1 MDLAFVR
8 LLAISI
14 RAGAPGVA
22 GALAVALSLSLA
34 CGPLKVSRP
43 QEDAGTGT
51 EGDVPHAL
59 GPSFGV
65 GETDATPAAPST
77 GVAPRPPG
85 SEQCAEEAIQGELV
99 PLDLM
104 MVLDASGSMNLKTG
118 NRTRW
123 QLVSEALGS
132 FMRDPRSVGLG
143 VGFQTFPYTLHE
155 KSCTSDAEC
164 GGAAGSVGRECARP
178 FLCIGPGVLPA
189 TAATCDPN
197 DAFCPAG
204 TQCVRS
210 GRCTSSSMRCTNL
223 GEPCPGGGNSDVC
236 GEAPLIC
243 KIPIDSCEP
252 ADYERPKVPIGVLPG
267 ALAAV
272 TRGLNAVNPASNT
285 PIAAAVEGAAR
296 YLRQHAAMHPDRRAA
311 LVLASD
317 ASPTACQNSN
327 IEGVAA
333 ALNAARAGTPALP
346 TYIIG
351 VVSAGDAIRSQ
362 AATQLAQAGGT
373 STPILLNDSATD
385 LGTRFLD
392 ALNTIRGS
400 ALPCEFR
407 IPRPTSGTLDYN
419 KVNVRFTGISG
430 PADLLYVGSA
440 DRCDPARGGWH
451 YDVDPAAGAPATV
464 RVCDATCRQFKAEA
478 TGVVEL
484 RFGCRTRID

>member
-8 LLAISI
+8 LTARSICVLA
-14 RAGAPGVA
+14 PVV
-22 GALAVALSLSLA
+22 ALALTPA
-34 CGPLKVSRP
+34 CGAHKVVKA
-43 QEDAGTGT
+43 QEDAGTGM
-51 EGDVPHAL
+51 EGDVFPGL
-59 GPSFGV
+59 GPSFSV
-65 GETDATPAAPST
+65 GETTDGGPTT
-77 GVAPRPPG
+77 GVVPRPPG
-85 SEQCAEEAIQGELV
+85 SDQCAEEAIKGEPV

-104 MVLDASGSMNLKTG
+104 MVLDASGSMNIKVG

-132 FMRDPRSVGLG
+132 FMRDPRSEGLG
-143 VGFQTFPYTLHE
+143 VGFQTFPYTIHE
-155 KSCTSDAEC
+155 KACASDAEC
-164 GGAAGSVGRECARP
+164 GGAGTGVGRECARP
-178 FLCIGPGVLPA
+178 FLCTGPGVLPA

-223 GEPCPGGGNSDVC
+223 GEPCPGGGNSDTC

-243 KIPIDSCEP
+243 KLPMDSCNP

-272 TRGLNAVNPASNT
+272 TRGLNAVSPASNT

-317 ASPTACQNSN
+317 ASPTACANGN
-327 IEGVAA
+327 IEGVVA
-333 ALNAARAGTPALP
+333 ALTAARAGTPSLP

-351 VVSAGDAIRSQ
+351 VVSAADAIRGE
-362 AATQLAQAGGT
+362 AANQLAQAGGT
-373 STPILLNDSATD
+373 GTPILLNDSAGD
-385 LGTRFLD
+385 LGPRFLD

-400 ALPCEFR
+400 AVPCEFR
-407 IPRPTSGTLDYN
+407 IPPPTSGTIDFN
-419 KVNVRFTGISG
+419 KVNVRFTGLSG

-440 DRCDPARGGWH
+440 DRCDPARGGWY
-451 YDVDPAAGAPATV
+451 YDVEPAAGTPTAV
-464 RVCDATCRQFKAEA
+464 RVCDSTCRRFKEEA
-478 TGVVEL
+478 TGMVEL
-484 RFGCRTRID
+484 RFGCRTRIE